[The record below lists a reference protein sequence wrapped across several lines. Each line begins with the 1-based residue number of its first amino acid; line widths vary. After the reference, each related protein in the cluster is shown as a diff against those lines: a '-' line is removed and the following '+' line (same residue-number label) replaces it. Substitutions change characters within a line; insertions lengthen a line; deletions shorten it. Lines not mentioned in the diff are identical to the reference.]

1 MADNPKY
8 KSALNKA
15 MTLCSKKEYCCDDM
29 RTKLYSWGL
38 ATDDTEKVISTLLT
52 EKFIDEQRYSNAYSR
67 DKFNYNK
74 WGKIKI
80 ASNLKQKKIPSDTI
94 KSALE
99 SIDDETYIKVLR
111 NLIEVH
117 KRKTKSK
124 NQYELRGKLMRFCLS
139 KGFESSLI
147 YYILGED

>member
-15 MTLCSKKEYCCDDM
+15 MMLCSKKEYCCDDM

-52 EKFIDEQRYSNAYSR
+52 EKFINEQRYSNAYSR

-117 KRKTKSK
+117 KRKTKFK
-124 NQYELRGKLMRFCLS
+124 NQYELRGKLMRFGLS
-139 KGFESSLI
+139 KGFESNLI
-147 YYILGED
+147 YEILGED